1 MKCNIFFVYLIISFY
16 SGSQS
21 GALTAVQIRELL
33 QLISDEKEAR
43 ESLQVNLKILKLIF

>member
-1 MKCNIFFVYLIISFY
+1 MKCNIFFCLFKSFY
-16 SGSQS
+16 SSSQS

-43 ESLQVNLKILKLIF
+43 ESLQVNLKILTLIF